1 MTGDRTHAGT
11 AAHPG
16 AAVAAGPVPGPAR
29 VAGPDAPWEELGAAL
44 ERFGHTVLWSR
55 TPDWQVGDEREL
67 GLSQR
72 EFTRAAALSGRR
84 RPAFVASRL
93 LLRHAAA
100 HALGAAPADIDVARA
115 PEGRPFLRGCE
126 ELDVSVSHTGDLAV
140 VALSRSGRV
149 GVDVESATRTV
160 AGLGAEVLTAHELA
174 ALAQLPD
181 PHRARALLR
190 LWTLKEAY
198 AKALG
203 HGLRLPFASFGFA
216 PLPQERSTASADA
229 DGPVRLVTADG
240 ALVDAPGWRFRTRGV
255 AGDHLLALAL
265 GPGPH
270 PPSPGLDAALAAA
283 VLSAPRPAAV
293 RGTGPRTASPGT
305 AAAAA
310 ATARS
315 RAPR

>member
-1 MTGDRTHAGT
+1 MTGAHAHPDA
-11 AAHPG
+11 AAHPP
-16 AAVAAGPVPGPAR
+16 AAVAGGPVPGPAR
-29 VAGPDAPWEELGAAL
+29 IAGPDAPWGELGAVL
-44 ERFGHTVLWSR
+44 GRFGHAVLWSG
-55 TPDWQVGDEREL
+55 TQDWQVGDEREL

-72 EFTRAAALSGRR
+72 EFARAAVLSGRR
-84 RPAFVASRL
+84 RSSFVASRL

-149 GVDVESATRTV
+149 GVDVESAARTV
-160 AGLGAEVLTAHELA
+160 GGLGEEVLTAPELA
-174 ALAQLPD
+174 ALAHLPD
-181 PHRARALLR
+181 ARRARALLR

-203 HGLRLPFASFGFA
+203 HGLRLPFASFGFI
-216 PLPQERSTASADA
+216 PLPQERSTPAPYA

-240 ALVDAPGWRFRTRGV
+240 ALADAAGWRFRTRGV
-255 AGDHLLALAL
+255 AGDHVLALAL

-270 PPSPGLDAALAAA
+270 TPPPGLDAALAAA

-293 RGTGPRTASPGT
+293 RETGPRTTSPCA

-310 ATARS
+310 ATGRS